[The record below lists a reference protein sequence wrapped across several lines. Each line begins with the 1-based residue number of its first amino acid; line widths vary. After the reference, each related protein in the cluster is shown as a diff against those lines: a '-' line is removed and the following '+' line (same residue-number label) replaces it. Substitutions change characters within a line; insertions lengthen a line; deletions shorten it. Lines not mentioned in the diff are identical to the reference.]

1 MFSGFANPSSFTSC
15 KDQGPKIS
23 QKKQS
28 PGRAKKN
35 LIPSVS
41 CKTRMY
47 TDVYIAMFNIAT
59 YIIHNLVDD
68 LISLLQYRVARAV
81 GHLQFLRRDA
91 LVM

>member
-1 MFSGFANPSSFTSC
+1 
-15 KDQGPKIS
+15 
-23 QKKQS
+23 
-28 PGRAKKN
+28 
-35 LIPSVS
+35 
-41 CKTRMY
+41 MY